1 MNKASS
7 ISKAIKEGKWLDI
20 RYQQD
25 NEVTVFWAAIKDVL
39 IKEKRFAVTIF
50 NDKKSLDVINTT
62 ISFDKIISAEVIAF
76 SDYDV
81 PEILIQKLE
90 KNLDEETLQEFLNPY
105 VEEIIKEME
114 QRDFKCDDV
123 NADAL
128 AEEITERVEQQRYSQ
143 YNHLDRVY
151 DKESV
156 NLGCISHMLMNL
168 LLYVG
173 VILVIFLILSLLS
186 FSSKSL

>member
-1 MNKASS
+1 MNEKLDTQNAEFNED
-7 ISKAIKEGKWLDI
+7 KEFQDI
-20 RYQQD
+20 L
-25 NEVTVFWAAIKDVL
+25 A
-39 IKEKRFAVTIF
+39 KE
-50 NDKKSLDVINTT
+50 
-62 ISFDKIISAEVIAF
+62 
-76 SDYDV
+76 
-81 PEILIQKLE
+81 LE
-90 KNLDEETLQEFLNPY
+90 KNLDEEKIQEFLGPY
-105 VEEIIKEME
+105 IEELVKEME

-123 NADAL
+123 DADAL

-173 VILVIFLILSLLS
+173 VILVIYLILSL
-186 FSSKSL
+186 FS

>member
-1 MNKASS
+1 MSEKVDIQNAEFDMD
-7 ISKAIKEGKWLDI
+7 KELQDI
-20 RYQQD
+20 L
-25 NEVTVFWAAIKDVL
+25 A
-39 IKEKRFAVTIF
+39 KE
-50 NDKKSLDVINTT
+50 
-62 ISFDKIISAEVIAF
+62 
-76 SDYDV
+76 
-81 PEILIQKLE
+81 LE

-123 NADAL
+123 DADAL

-173 VILVIFLILSLLS
+173 VILVIFLILRLFL
-186 FSSKSL
+186 